1 MGSTFKLGMTGV
13 VQCSNYPWV
22 GKCVFT
28 VILVYPKSTKLL
40 SVAIHPQTLPYVK
53 FMSSLVTLMI
63 VLLKL

>member
-1 MGSTFKLGMTGV
+1 MTGV

-28 VILVYPKSTKLL
+28 VILVYPKSTKLF

-53 FMSSLVTLMI
+53 FMSSLITLMI